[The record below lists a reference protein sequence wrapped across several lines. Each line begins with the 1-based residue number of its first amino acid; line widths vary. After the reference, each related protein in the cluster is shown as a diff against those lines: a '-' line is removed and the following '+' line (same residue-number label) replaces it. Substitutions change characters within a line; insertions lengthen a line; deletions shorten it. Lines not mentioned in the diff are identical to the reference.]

1 MIIKEVKSKSDVNS
15 FLRLPVELYRNSPKW
30 IQPLDKD
37 IEAVFDEKLNK
48 FFRHGKCIRWI
59 LNDDKGKTVGRIA
72 AFINNKT
79 AKSTYV
85 ETGGVGFFECIDDE
99 LVAYKLFDTCKF
111 WLEERGMKAMDGP
124 INFGERDKWW
134 GLLVDGF
141 QEEPNY
147 CMPYTLPYYQQLFEN
162 YGFKE
167 YFKQY
172 TYYRLVATPL
182 DKVYVEKAERIA
194 RDPLYHIE
202 HISKKNLEKY
212 ADDFVVIYNAAWSK
226 HSGVKGMNKAQAMS
240 IMNQLKPILDEE
252 IIIYAYYDNK
262 PIGFFLMI
270 PELNQ
275 IFKYC
280 HGKFGPLQKLIFLY
294 HQWRKTCKKIFGVAF
309 GIVPEFQGKGLEG
322 ALVQASAK
330 LTQPKAR
337 YKTFEMNWIG
347 DFNPK
352 MMHVAESVGG
362 SIIKTHITYRK
373 IFDPSIIFERAKMID

>member
-1 MIIKEVKSKSDVNS
+1 
-15 FLRLPVELYRNSPKW
+15 
-30 IQPLDKD
+30 
-37 IEAVFDEKLNK
+37 
-48 FFRHGKCIRWI
+48 
-59 LNDDKGKTVGRIA
+59 
-72 AFINNKT
+72 
-79 AKSTYV
+79 
-85 ETGGVGFFECIDDE
+85 
-99 LVAYKLFDTCKF
+99 
-111 WLEERGMKAMDGP
+111 MDGP

-134 GLLVDGF
+134 GLLIDGF
-141 QEEPNY
+141 HEEANY

-172 TYYRLVATPL
+172 TYHRLVATPL
-182 DKVYVEKAERIA
+182 DQIYIEKAERIA
-194 RDPLYHIE
+194 KDPLYHIE

-212 ADDFVVIYNAAWSK
+212 AEDFVVIYNAAWSR
-226 HSGVKGMNKAQAMS
+226 HAGVKGMNKAQAMS

-252 IIIYAYYDNK
+252 IILYAYYDNK

-322 ALVQASAK
+322 ALVQASARY
-330 LTQPKAR
+330 TQPKAR

-362 SIIKTHITYRK
+362 SIIKTHATYK
-373 IFDPSIIFERAKMID
+373 LIFDPSIPFERAKMID